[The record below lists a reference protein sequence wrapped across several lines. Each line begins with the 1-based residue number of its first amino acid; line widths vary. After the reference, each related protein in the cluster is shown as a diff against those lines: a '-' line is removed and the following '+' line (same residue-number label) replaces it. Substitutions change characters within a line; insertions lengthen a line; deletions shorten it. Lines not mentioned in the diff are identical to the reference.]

1 MKLNLGRTFM
11 LTLAVGGAMLTGPAQ
26 AQALTYLYIAHAA
39 SGRNVSATANPAMP
53 VDVSV
58 NSNCIEKGLS
68 FGDINGPFT
77 GPAGSFTFKVTMAN
91 TISPC
96 SGSTVFS
103 APVTLAAGGTYLG
116 IITLNAANAPI
127 GQIYP
132 LNLAPIPGGQA
143 RFDVVNTTLQNL
155 NASITAIS
163 PGGLS
168 GKLSIPASSL
178 KESGVIAGLY
188 TGTVTD
194 SSAIVRT
201 GPISVEI
208 VARNQYLYVLAGSVT
223 NNSVQV
229 SGPKLIRGVF

>member
-26 AQALTYLYIAHAA
+26 AQAQTYLYIAHAA

-127 GQIYP
+127 GQIYI
-132 LNLAPIPGGQA
+132 L
-143 RFDVVNTTLQNL
+143 
-155 NASITAIS
+155 
-163 PGGLS
+163 
-168 GKLSIPASSL
+168 
-178 KESGVIAGLY
+178 
-188 TGTVTD
+188 
-194 SSAIVRT
+194 
-201 GPISVEI
+201 
-208 VARNQYLYVLAGSVT
+208 
-223 NNSVQV
+223 
-229 SGPKLIRGVF
+229 